1 MITVRPSNQR
11 GHFNHGWLETYH
23 TFSFGGYNDPAHMGF
38 RSLRVINEDWVEGG
52 TGFGKHPHRDME
64 IITFIVSGSLEHRDS
79 MGNGAVLVP
88 GDVQY
93 MSAGS
98 GVTHSEINPSPTE
111 KVHLLQIWIQPAQTG
126 LPPHYAQRR
135 FPVGENALLASPD
148 GRNGSI
154 AIRQDAIISAAA
166 LRKGEKMALTTTG
179 GRAAWVQVID
189 GTVTVNE
196 HSLRDGDG
204 AGISGEDAIRIVAAA
219 DSRLLVFDLA

>member
-1 MITVRPSNQR
+1 MITVRPSHER
-11 GHFNHGWLETYH
+11 GHFNHGWLDTYH
-23 TFSFGGYNDPAHMGF
+23 SFSFGGYHDPAHMGF

-126 LPPHYAQRR
+126 LPPRYEQRR
-135 FPVGENALLASPD
+135 FPVGENAVLASPD
-148 GRNGSI
+148 GRDGSI
-154 AIRQDAIISAAA
+154 AIRQDAVVSAAA
-166 LRKGEKMALTTTG
+166 LRKGAEMAMTIPV

-189 GTVTVNE
+189 VTVTLNG

-204 AGISGEDAIRIVAAA
+204 AGVSDEDAVLVVAAA
-219 DSRLLVFDLA
+219 DARLLVFDLA